1 MPRGSV
7 SALIFATLSPV
18 SFHPSLFIE
27 TKRDGGEH
35 AGSEILEMVTHFQNG
50 SFTDY
55 QMSAWLMAVFLRG
68 MSSAETTALTI
79 AMMNSGKQAKRSK
92 DGPPRIDKHS
102 TGGVGDKISIP
113 LAPLVASCGVVVPM
127 IAGRGLG
134 HTGGTVDKLESIKG
148 YNTRLTLRRFE
159 QVLRKV
165 GTAII
170 GQTADIA
177 PVDRRTYALRDVTGT
192 VASEPLII
200 ASILSKKLAEGL
212 DGLVLDVKVGRG
224 AFMQDAGAGR
234 SLAKGLCSVAASIGT
249 PTVARLTDMSA
260 PLGRT
265 IGNALEIGESVAILK
280 GEGPQDTS
288 ELTLLL
294 AEDMLLLGGI
304 EKTRKAARR
313 LLLDK
318 IHSGEALARFSKM
331 VEAQGG
337 DPRFIDDPRLL
348 PRART
353 RAVVCAPRSGTV
365 HEIDP
370 LTLAYLALDLGAG
383 RKRAEDKIDPRV
395 GIELHVSR
403 AEQVQ
408 KGQPLLTLHMQGNRS
423 DAAEKALGAFSI
435 RKGPTKTPPL
445 SLGLVKKLPAQ

>member
-1 MPRGSV
+1 
-7 SALIFATLSPV
+7 
-18 SFHPSLFIE
+18 
-27 TKRDGGEH
+27 
-35 AGSEILEMVTHFQNG
+35 
-50 SFTDY
+50 
-55 QMSAWLMAVFLRG
+55 MSAWLMAVFLRG
-68 MSSAETTALTI
+68 MSIAETTALTR
-79 AMMNSGKQAKRSK
+79 AMMNSGKQAKRPQ

-148 YNTRLTLRRFE
+148 YETGFSLKQFDR
-159 QVLRKV
+159 VLRKV
-165 GTAII
+165 GASII
-170 GQTADIA
+170 GQTKDIA

-192 VASEPLII
+192 VASQPLII

-224 AFMQDAGAGR
+224 AFMQDLEAGR
-234 SLAKGLCSVAASIGT
+234 SLAQGLCSVATSIGT

-265 IGNALEIGESVAILK
+265 IGNALEIAESIAILK
-280 GEGPQDTS
+280 GEGPKDTS

-294 AEDMLLLGGI
+294 AEDMLLLAGI
-304 EKTRKAARR
+304 ETSRPAARR
-313 LLLDK
+313 LLLGK
-318 IHSGEALARFSKM
+318 IQSGEALARFGNM
-331 VEAQGG
+331 VEAHGG
-337 DPRFIDDPRLL
+337 DPRFIDDPRRL

-353 RAVVCAPRSGTV
+353 QSVVDALSDGTV

-383 RKRAEDKIDPRV
+383 RKRAGDKIDPRV
-395 GIELHVSR
+395 GLELHISR
-403 AEQVQ
+403 GESVQ
-408 KGQPLLTLHMQGNRS
+408 KGQPLLTLHTQGS
-423 DAAEKALGAFSI
+423 QPDAAERALTAFSI
-435 RKGPTKTPPL
+435 RKGPRATPEL
-445 SLGLVKKLPAQ
+445 SLGVVKKRKTRGP